1 MAFSLKELPQK
12 LEKKMKASQG
22 KSLQARLFRPRRIQ
36 IIVIL
41 SVLILILALF
51 LCSNTFSS
59 FGQREV
65 VTLTPLGTTADVGED
80 TQVSLIRWEY
90 DQQQQAMEFELD
102 VDTTYLDDN
111 IQFGVNLL
119 AGSET
124 QIALKAAYYCDTFLV
139 FQAENVPQAAY
150 YQIYC
155 VVSVTSSDGTVSQY
169 QLSFWGAPD
178 SVIQQTE
185 SLKLEKTEDEY
196 LLASYDANYSLLN
209 EQLDELTQQ
218 ENYLNAQ
225 IASEQAQISDLQ
237 DALDSMTSA
246 ERSQANSRIASL
258 QSQRS
263 QNENTL
269 KTVQQSIADTE
280 QEMAALQEKASVL

>member
-1 MAFSLKELPQK
+1 MVFLNSSLYFV
-12 LEKKMKASQG
+12 G
-22 KSLQARLFRPRRIQ
+22 LFLLGMCVFPFCFF
-36 IIVIL
+36 L
-41 SVLILILALF
+41 SLILTHL
-51 LCSNTFSS
+51 S
-59 FGQREV
+59 
-65 VTLTPLGTTADVGED
+65 
-80 TQVSLIRWEY
+80 
-90 DQQQQAMEFELD
+90 
-102 VDTTYLDDN
+102 
-111 IQFGVNLL
+111 
-119 AGSET
+119 
-124 QIALKAAYYCDTFLV
+124 TFLG
-139 FQAENVPQAAY
+139 Y
-150 YQIYC
+150 IHYQIYC

-178 SVIQQTE
+178 SVIQQTDA
-185 SLKLEKTEDEY
+185 LKLEKTEDEY
-196 LLASYDANYSLLN
+196 LLASYDANYNLLD
-209 EQLDELTQQ
+209 EQLNELTQQ

-237 DALDSMTSA
+237 DSLDSMTSA